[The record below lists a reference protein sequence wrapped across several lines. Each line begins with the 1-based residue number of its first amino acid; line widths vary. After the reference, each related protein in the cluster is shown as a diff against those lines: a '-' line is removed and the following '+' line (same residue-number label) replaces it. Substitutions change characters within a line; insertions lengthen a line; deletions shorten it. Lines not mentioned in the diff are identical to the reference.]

1 MTYKEAFAMVQIADE
16 QGKVIKAHGPSP
28 THELTLE
35 QVEDWLLYER
45 DRKSTI
51 TIDGNLIKFNS
62 GIVWIS
68 ITNAEKEGDK

>member
-1 MTYKEAFAMVQIADE
+1 MTYKEAFEMVQLADE
-16 QGKVIKAHGPSP
+16 EGKIIKAHGPSP

-51 TIDGNLIKFNS
+51 TIDGNLIKFNN

-68 ITNAEKEGDK
+68 INDAEHEGDK

>member
-1 MTYKEAFAMVQIADE
+1 MTYKEAFEMVQLADE
-16 QGKVIKAHGPSP
+16 EGKVIKAHGPAP

-68 ITNAEKEGDK
+68 ITDAEEDK

>member
-1 MTYKEAFAMVQIADE
+1 MTYKEAFEMVQLADE
-16 QGKVIKAHGPSP
+16 EGKVIKAHGPSP

-68 ITNAEKEGDK
+68 INDAETEGDK

>member
-1 MTYKEAFAMVQIADE
+1 MTYKEAFEMVQLADE
-16 QGKVIKAHGPSP
+16 EGKVIKAHGPSP

-51 TIDGNLIKFNS
+51 TIDGNLIKFNG

-68 ITNAEKEGDK
+68 ITDAEIEGDK

>member
-1 MTYKEAFAMVQIADE
+1 MTYKEAFEMVQIADE
-16 QGKVIKAHGPSP
+16 QGKIIKAHGPSP

-35 QVEDWLLYER
+35 QAEDWLLYER

-68 ITNAEKEGDK
+68 INDAELEGDK

>member
-1 MTYKEAFAMVQIADE
+1 MTYKQAFEMVQLADE

>member
-1 MTYKEAFAMVQIADE
+1 MTYKEAFEMVQIADE
-16 QGKVIKAHGPSP
+16 EGKIIKAHGPSP

-35 QVEDWLLYER
+35 QAEDWLLYER

-51 TIDGNLIKFNS
+51 TIDGNLIKFNG

-68 ITNAEKEGDK
+68 INDAEIEGDK

>member
-1 MTYKEAFAMVQIADE
+1 MTYKEAFEMIQIADE
-16 QGKVIKAHGPSP
+16 EGKIIKAHGPSP

-35 QVEDWLLYER
+35 QAEDWLLYER

-68 ITNAEKEGDK
+68 INDAELER

>member
-1 MTYKEAFAMVQIADE
+1 MAYKEAFEMVEIADE
-16 QGKVIKAHGPSP
+16 EGKIIKAHGPSP

-35 QVEDWLLYER
+35 QAEDWLLYER

-51 TIDGNLIKFNS
+51 TIDGNLIKFNG

-68 ITNAEKEGDK
+68 INDAEIEGDK

>member
-1 MTYKEAFAMVQIADE
+1 MTYKEAFGMVQIADE
-16 QGKVIKAHGPSP
+16 EGKIIKAHGPSP

-35 QVEDWLLYER
+35 QAEDWLLYER

-68 ITNAEKEGDK
+68 INDAELEGDK

>member
-1 MTYKEAFAMVQIADE
+1 MTYKEAFAMVQLADE
-16 QGKVIKAHGPSP
+16 EGKVIKAHGPSP

-51 TIDGNLIKFNS
+51 TIDGNLIKFNN

-68 ITNAEKEGDK
+68 ITDAETEGDK

>member
-1 MTYKEAFAMVQIADE
+1 MTYKEAFEMVQFADE
-16 QGKVIKAHGPSP
+16 EGKVIKAHGPAP

-35 QVEDWLLYER
+35 QVEDWLIYER

-51 TIDGNLIKFNS
+51 ELDGNLIKFNG

-68 ITNAEKEGDK
+68 ITDAETEGDK

>member
-1 MTYKEAFAMVQIADE
+1 MTYKEAFAMVQLADE

-51 TIDGNLIKFNS
+51 TIDGNLIKFNN

-68 ITNAEKEGDK
+68 ITDAETEGDK

>member
-1 MTYKEAFAMVQIADE
+1 MAYKEAFEMVQIADE
-16 QGKVIKAHGPSP
+16 EGKIIKAHGPSP

-35 QVEDWLLYER
+35 QAEDWLLYER

-68 ITNAEKEGDK
+68 INDAELEGDK